1 MRLDS
6 KIGRWLFIGSG
17 IMLIIGTI
25 LLMNGS
31 KPGLFFLI
39 IGGSIFFIFSLTPVR
54 FDTCEK
60 LTRYKFSQSTQGLIL

>member
-25 LLMNGS
+25 LLINGS
-31 KPGLFFLI
+31 KSGLFFLV
-39 IGGSIFFIFSLTPVR
+39 IGGSIFFH
-54 FDTCEK
+54 
-60 LTRYKFSQSTQGLIL
+60 ILVNPSYI